1 MSKTID
7 ELKALANQ
15 VKNATVPGENTA
27 ERIGG
32 LFADIVDYIAGKEPE
47 PGPTP
52 TSDKIIYYG
61 FSTINDGAHINLADM
76 SSIEKGDS
84 NKIEITPQNYNNG
97 DSLYILV
104 PSNMNIIKVKYSG
117 FDFPMKDA
125 VPTSIVTGKNYK
137 YYESA
142 EESGYEIGNYELEV
156 TINE

>member
-32 LFADIVDYIAGKEPE
+32 LFVDIIDYIAGEEPE

-52 TSDKIIYYG
+52 IPDKIIYYG
-61 FSTINDGAHINLADM
+61 FSTINDGEHINLADM
-76 SSIEKGDS
+76 ASIEKGDS
-84 NKIEITPQNYNNG
+84 NKIEITPHNYNNG

-104 PSNMNIIKVKYSG
+104 PSNMNIVGVKYSG
-117 FDFPMKDA
+117 FGFPMKDA

>member
-32 LFADIVDYIAGKEPE
+32 LFVDIIDYIAGEEPG

-52 TSDKIIYYG
+52 TPDKIIYYG
-61 FSTINDGAHINLADM
+61 FSTINDGEHIDLTNM
-76 SSIEKGDS
+76 NSIEKGDS
-84 NKIEITPQNYNNG
+84 NKIEITPHNYNDG

-104 PSNMNIIKVKYSG
+104 PSTMNITEVKYSG
-117 FDFPMKDA
+117 FAFPMKAA
-125 VPTSIVTGKNYK
+125 VPTSIVTGKDYK

-142 EESGYEIGNYELEV
+142 EESGYETGDYELEV
-156 TINE
+156 TING